1 MIRTHIPFVLILLL
15 FSTCETVMRNTPD
28 LQNEGRSL
36 TIEFYANRKKQ
47 SLRSIDSLLS
57 SQQDTTILHD
67 VIRKI
72 DKLCGELLSYEVQ
85 SIFSERT
92 VDGETNTTQFVIT
105 TNCDYNKAT
114 TLETLKLIKKNQ
126 ELIVDDYNAKFKIK
140 H

>member
-1 MIRTHIPFVLILLL
+1 
-15 FSTCETVMRNTPD
+15 MRNTPD